1 MEKEFTLDEIEKS
14 ICPKANELIKENA
27 YVYCDIIDDA
37 LDPIRC
43 EFDGCGAVT
52 IKTDGYAHIDLNL
65 DNLMTLIKNIA
76 LADDYLENTYFDLDG
91 NIMSKEEAYKFYG
104 KK

>member
-1 MEKEFTLDEIEKS
+1 MEKEFTLEEIEKS
-14 ICPKANELIKENA
+14 ICPSANKLIKEKS

-43 EFDGCGAVT
+43 EFDGSSTVT
-52 IKTDGYAHIDLNL
+52 IKTDGYTHIDLNL
-65 DNLMTLIKNIA
+65 DNLMTLIKNIS

-91 NIMSKEEAYKFYG
+91 RIISKKEWNKFN
-104 KK
+104 